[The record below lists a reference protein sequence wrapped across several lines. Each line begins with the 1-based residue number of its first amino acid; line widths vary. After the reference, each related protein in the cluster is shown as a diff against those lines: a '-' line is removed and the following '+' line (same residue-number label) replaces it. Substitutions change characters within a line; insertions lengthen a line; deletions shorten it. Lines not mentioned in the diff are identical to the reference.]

1 MHFKFYCIIDHLLVE
16 SCAEYKVELQQWNI
30 ETDPAAL
37 SHSIIQ
43 LSLLMFQLKS
53 VDFCPPHPPPFHT
66 VELKIC
72 HLPVTILLR
81 PHRSALIP
89 ISSGCPA
96 AATCLCDW
104 ISEGLSEQSTLSLN
118 FSLGP
123 TEAVH
128 PDAVNWFGKLEY
140 AFNIWIEIDTLNRR
154 PSPLSIPLTSYH
166 PIESISLF
174 IAVPFDFLPS
184 LFHCSTMRSP
194 LIWISEHFA
203 HRWWWQ
209 SNGQRYTEKL
219 SRSAV
224 DWMMRSLST
233 PSLFCVTNLTQYTIT
248 QFRF

>member
-1 MHFKFYCIIDHLLVE
+1 MKYWDRSGSTQPLNYPIITVDVPIKICWLL
-16 SCAEYKVELQQWNI
+16 SSPSSPI
-30 ETDPAAL
+30 
-37 SHSIIQ
+37 SHGWIKN
-43 LSLLMFQLKS
+43 LSLTS
-53 VDFCPPHPPPFHT
+53 YHPPPST
-66 VELKIC
+66 QIC
-72 HLPVTILLR
+72 PYSHLQRMFCCYLPTY
-81 PHRSALIP
+81 
-89 ISSGCPA
+89 
-96 AATCLCDW
+96 LCDW
-104 ISEGLSEQSTLSLN
+104 ISEGHSEQSTLSLN

-224 DWMMRSLST
+224 DWMMRSLSIST
-233 PSLFCVTNLTQYTIT
+233 SV
-248 QFRF
+248 